1 MMMTLPRFRNSKLL
15 ALALTHRSAVNEG
28 RSREHN
34 ERLEY
39 LGDAVLELAVSEF
52 LYRKFPKETEG
63 QLTSF
68 RTALVRTETLAQ
80 LAQDLGIAKQITLSK
95 GEERSGGTSNPSL
108 LADTLE
114 AVLGALYLDQGLSRV
129 ERFLNETLLVEADRT
144 IRESMKLDAKSKFQE
159 IVQARG
165 DPSPTYVI
173 VKTQGPDHDRLFT
186 AQVTVNGKP
195 CATGVGKSKQEA
207 EQEAA
212 KAALTMVDDTIGS
225 YDGEN

>member
-1 MMMTLPRFRNSKLL
+1 MMTTLPAFRNPTLL

-28 RSREHN
+28 KSREHN

-39 LGDAVLELAVSEF
+39 LGDAVLELAVSDF

-63 QLTSF
+63 QLTAF

-80 LAQDLGIAKQITLSK
+80 LARDLGIPERITLSK

-114 AVLGALYLDQGLSRV
+114 AVLGALYLDQGLTSV
-129 ERFLNETLLVEADRT
+129 ERFLNETLLVDANRT
-144 IRESMKLDAKSKFQE
+144 IQESMKLDAKSKFQE

-165 DPSPTYVI
+165 DPSPTYEI
-173 VKTQGPDHDRLFT
+173 ITTHGPDHDRVFT
-186 AQVTVNGKP
+186 AQVVVAGKP
-195 CATGVGKSKQEA
+195 CATGIGKSKQEA

-212 KAALTMVDDTIGS
+212 KAGLTMV
-225 YDGEN
+225 

>member
-1 MMMTLPRFRNSKLL
+1 MMTTLPAFRNPKLL

-28 RSREHN
+28 KSREHN

-39 LGDAVLELAVSEF
+39 LGDAVLELAVSDF
-52 LYRKFPKETEG
+52 LYRKFPKEAEG
-63 QLTSF
+63 QLTAF

-80 LAQDLGIAKQITLSK
+80 LACDLGISERITLSK

-114 AVLGALYLDQGLSRV
+114 AVLGALYLDQGLASV
-129 ERFLNETLLVEADRT
+129 ERFLSETLLVDANRT
-144 IRESMKLDAKSKFQE
+144 IQESMKLDAKSKFQE

-165 DPSPTYVI
+165 NPSPTYEI
-173 VKTQGPDHDRLFT
+173 ITTHGPDHDRVFT
-186 AQVTVNGKP
+186 AQVVVAGKP
-195 CATGVGKSKQEA
+195 FAIGIGKSKQEA

-212 KAALTMVDDTIGS
+212 KAGLTMV
-225 YDGEN
+225 

>member
-1 MMMTLPRFRNSKLL
+1 MITALPTFRNPKLL

-28 RSREHN
+28 KSREHN

-39 LGDAVLELAVSEF
+39 LGDAVLELAVSDF

-63 QLTSF
+63 QLTAF

-80 LAQDLGIAKQITLSK
+80 LACNLGISEKITLSK
-95 GEERSGGTSNPSL
+95 GEERSGGTNNPSL

-114 AVLGALYLDQGLSRV
+114 AVLGALYLDQGLTSV
-129 ERFLNETLLVEADRT
+129 ERFLNETLLVDANRT
-144 IRESMKLDAKSKFQE
+144 IQESMKLDAKSKFQE
-159 IVQARG
+159 IVQASG
-165 DPSPTYVI
+165 NPSPTYEI
-173 VKTQGPDHDRLFT
+173 IATHGPDHDRVFT
-186 AQVTVNGKP
+186 AQVAVSGKP

-212 KAALTMVDDTIGS
+212 KAGLTMV
-225 YDGEN
+225 